1 MEFNVRKL
9 NATDYDDIL
18 VGWWKDY
25 KWTPP
30 TRDFLPENGE
40 GGFLVL
46 DDEIP
51 VCAGFVYITNSKVAW
66 CEFIISNI
74 NYTDKD
80 KKRKALTLLVETID
94 ALCSELDMKYM
105 YALLKN
111 KSLIDLY
118 SDLGY
123 KQGDTNATEMI
134 KIL

>member
-9 NATDYDDIL
+9 NATDYDDVL
-18 VGWWKDY
+18 VGWWKDW

-40 GGFLVL
+40 GGFMVL
-46 DDEIP
+46 DNKVP
-51 VCAGFVYITNSKVAW
+51 VCAGFIYITNSKVAW
-66 CEFIISNI
+66 CEFIVSNI

-80 KKRKALTLLVETID
+80 KKKKALTLLIETID
-94 ALCSELDMKYM
+94 TLCAELDMKYM

-118 SDLGY
+118 SELGY
-123 KQGDTNATEMI
+123 KQGDTNAIEMI